1 VKGFGAR
8 LRELFGRPARD
19 EEFFGELADILL
31 EADLGPAAT
40 DRLLEQLREQVRR
53 QGGRDRESF
62 LAELKSLLASS
73 LRAQALELVPGAPN
87 LFLVLGVNGVG
98 KTTTIAKLAA
108 WYGRRGTRVLLAAG
122 DTFRAAAIEQLEL
135 WGERLEVPVV
145 RQEPGADPGAVIYDA
160 IASAR
165 ARGSD
170 LVLADTAGRL
180 HNKAQ
185 LMKELGK
192 IDKVI
197 RARLDGPGYR
207 RVLVID
213 ATTGQNAVRQAEAFK
228 EAVGVDSVVLAKYD
242 STAKGGAVVSL
253 CRDLG
258 LPVSFVGTGE
268 KLEDLELFDSGRFL
282 DALVA
287 RE

>member
-1 VKGFGAR
+1 LKGFGAR

-19 EEFFGELADILL
+19 QLFFTELGDILL

-40 DRLLEQLREQVRR
+40 DRLLEELREQ
-53 QGGRDRESF
+53 GSARDRDGF
-62 LAELKSLLASS
+62 LAALKSLLAAS
-73 LRAQALELVPGAPN
+73 LRFEALELTPGSPN

-108 WYGRRGTRVLLAAG
+108 WYRRRGSAVLLAAG
-122 DTFRAAAIEQLEL
+122 DTFRAAAIEQLAL

-145 RQEPGADPGAVIYDA
+145 RQAPGADPGAVIFDA

-165 ARGSD
+165 ARGAD
-170 LVLADTAGRL
+170 LVLADTAGRP
-180 HNKAQ
+180 HNKTQ

-192 IDKVI
+192 IDKII
-197 RARLDGPGYR
+197 RARLEPRAAYR
-207 RVLVID
+207 KVLVID
-213 ATTGQNAVRQAEAFK
+213 ATTGQNAVRQAEAFQQ
-228 EAVGVDSVVLAKYD
+228 AVGVDSVILAKYD

-258 LPVSFVGTGE
+258 LPISFVGTGE
-268 KLEDLELFDSGRFL
+268 KLEDLELFDAERFL

>member
-1 VKGFGAR
+1 
-8 LRELFGRPARD
+8 
-19 EEFFGELADILL
+19 
-31 EADLGPAAT
+31 
-40 DRLLEQLREQVRR
+40 
-53 QGGRDRESF
+53 
-62 LAELKSLLASS
+62 
-73 LRAQALELVPGAPN
+73 
-87 LFLVLGVNGVG
+87 
-98 KTTTIAKLAA
+98 
-108 WYGRRGTRVLLAAG
+108 
-122 DTFRAAAIEQLEL
+122 
-135 WGERLEVPVV
+135 
-145 RQEPGADPGAVIYDA
+145 VIYDA

-197 RARLDGPGYR
+197 RARFEGTYR

-213 ATTGQNAVRQAEAFK
+213 ATTGLNAVRQAEAFQ
-228 EAVGVDSVVLAKYD
+228 EAVGVDAVILAKYD

-268 KLEDLELFDSGRFL
+268 KLGDLELFDVGHFL

>member
-8 LRELFGRPARD
+8 LRELFGRPAGD
-19 EEFFGELADILL
+19 EEFFEELADILL

-40 DRLLEQLREQVRR
+40 ERLLGELREQVRKR
-53 QGGRDRESF
+53 GGRDRESF
-62 LAELKSLLASS
+62 LSALKALLAES
-73 LRAQALELVPGAPN
+73 LRSEPLELAPGAPN

-108 WYGRRGTRVLLAAG
+108 WYRRRGAQVLLAAG
-122 DTFRAAAIEQLEL
+122 DTFRAAAIDQLAL
-135 WGERLEVPVV
+135 WGQRLQVPVV
-145 RQEPGADPGAVIYDA
+145 RQEPGADPGAVIFDA

-165 ARGSD
+165 ARGAD

-180 HNKAQ
+180 HNKSQ

-192 IDKVI
+192 IDKII
-197 RARLDGPGYR
+197 RARLEGPYR
-207 RVLVID
+207 KVLVID
-213 ATTGQNAVRQAEAFK
+213 ATTGQNAVRQAEAFQ
-228 EAVGVDSVVLAKYD
+228 EAVGVDSVILAKYD

-258 LPVSFVGTGE
+258 LPVCFVGTGE
-268 KLEDLELFDSGRFL
+268 KLEDLEPFDNGRFL

>member
-1 VKGFGAR
+1 MKGFGAR

-19 EEFFGELADILL
+19 EQFFEELGDILL

-40 DRLLEQLREQVRR
+40 DRLLEELREQFANGR
-53 QGGRDRESF
+53 GRDSF
-62 LAELKSLLASS
+62 LAALKGLLAAS
-73 LRAQALELVPGAPN
+73 LRFEALELAPGSPN

-108 WYGRRGTRVLLAAG
+108 WYRRRGSQVLLAAG
-122 DTFRAAAIEQLEL
+122 DTFRAAAIDQLAL

-145 RQEPGADPGAVIYDA
+145 RQAPGADPGAVIFDA

-165 ARGSD
+165 ARGAD

-180 HNKAQ
+180 HNKTQ

-192 IDKVI
+192 IDKII
-197 RARLDGPGYR
+197 RARLEPRAAYR
-207 RVLVID
+207 KVLVID
-213 ATTGQNAVRQAEAFK
+213 ATTGQNAVRQAEAFQQ
-228 EAVGVDSVVLAKYD
+228 AVGVDSVILAKYD

-258 LPVSFVGTGE
+258 LPISFVGTGE
-268 KLEDLELFDSGRFL
+268 KPEDLELFDAERFL

>member
-1 VKGFGAR
+1 LKGFGAR

-19 EEFFGELADILL
+19 QLFFAELGDILL

-40 DRLLEQLREQVRR
+40 DRLLEELREQVASS
-53 QGGRDRESF
+53 RDRDSF
-62 LAELKSLLASS
+62 LATLKGLLAAS
-73 LRAQALELVPGAPN
+73 LRFEALELVPGSPN

-108 WYGRRGTRVLLAAG
+108 WYRRRGSQVLLAAG
-122 DTFRAAAIEQLEL
+122 DTFRAAAVDQLAL

-145 RQEPGADPGAVIYDA
+145 RQGPGADPGAVIFDA

-165 ARGSD
+165 ARGAD

-180 HNKAQ
+180 HNKIQ

-192 IDKVI
+192 IDKII
-197 RARLDGPGYR
+197 RARLEPRAAYR
-207 RVLVID
+207 KVLVID
-213 ATTGQNAVRQAEAFK
+213 ATTGQNAVRQAEAFQQ
-228 EAVGVDSVVLAKYD
+228 AVGVDSVILAKYD

-258 LPVSFVGTGE
+258 LPISFVGTGE
-268 KLEDLELFDSGRFL
+268 KLEDLEPFDVEQFL

>member
-8 LRELFGRPARD
+8 LRELLGRPARD
-19 EEFFGELADILL
+19 EEFFEELADILL

-40 DRLLEQLREQVRR
+40 DRLLEQLREQVQRR
-53 QGGRDRESF
+53 GGRDRESF
-62 LAELKSLLASS
+62 LASLKGLLAAS
-73 LRAQALELVPGAPN
+73 LRFEALELAPGAPN

-108 WYGRRGTRVLLAAG
+108 WYRRRGAKVLLAAG

-165 ARGSD
+165 ARGFD

-192 IDKVI
+192 IDKII
-197 RARLDGPGYR
+197 RARLEGSYR
-207 RVLVID
+207 KVLVID
-213 ATTGQNAVRQAEAFK
+213 ATTGQNAVRQAEAFQ
-228 EAVGVDSVVLAKYD
+228 EAVGVDSVILAKYD

-268 KLEDLELFDSGRFL
+268 KLEDLELFDGGRFL
-282 DALVA
+282 DVLVA

>member
-1 VKGFGAR
+1 MKGFGAR

-19 EEFFGELADILL
+19 QLFFAELGDILL

-40 DRLLEQLREQVRR
+40 DRLLEELREQVAS
-53 QGGRDRESF
+53 GRDRDSF
-62 LAELKSLLASS
+62 LVTLKGLLAAS
-73 LRAQALELVPGAPN
+73 LRFEALELVPGSPN

-108 WYGRRGTRVLLAAG
+108 WYRRRGSQVLLAAG
-122 DTFRAAAIEQLEL
+122 DTFRAAAVDQLAL

-145 RQEPGADPGAVIYDA
+145 RQGPGADPGAVIFDA

-165 ARGSD
+165 ARGAD

-180 HNKAQ
+180 HNKAH

-192 IDKVI
+192 IDKII
-197 RARLDGPGYR
+197 RARLEPRAAYR
-207 RVLVID
+207 KVLVID
-213 ATTGQNAVRQAEAFK
+213 ATTGQNAVRQAEAFQQ
-228 EAVGVDSVVLAKYD
+228 AVGVDSVILAKYD

-258 LPVSFVGTGE
+258 LPISFVGTGE
-268 KLEDLELFDSGRFL
+268 KLEDLEPFDVEQFL

>member
-1 VKGFGAR
+1 LKGFGAR

-19 EEFFGELADILL
+19 GQFFAELGDILL

-40 DRLLEQLREQVRR
+40 DRLLEELREQVAS
-53 QGGRDRESF
+53 GRDRDSF
-62 LAELKSLLASS
+62 LAALKGLLAAS
-73 LRAQALELVPGAPN
+73 LRFEALELVPGSPN
-87 LFLVLGVNGVG
+87 LVLVLGVNGVG

-108 WYGRRGTRVLLAAG
+108 WYRRRGSQVLLAAG
-122 DTFRAAAIEQLEL
+122 DTFRAAAIEQLAL

-145 RQEPGADPGAVIYDA
+145 RQGPGADPGAVIFDA

-165 ARGSD
+165 ARGAD

-180 HNKAQ
+180 HNKIQ

-192 IDKVI
+192 IDKII
-197 RARLDGPGYR
+197 RARLEPRAAYR
-207 RVLVID
+207 KVLVID
-213 ATTGQNAVRQAEAFK
+213 ATTGQNAVRQAEAFQQ
-228 EAVGVDSVVLAKYD
+228 AVGVDSVILAKYD

-258 LPVSFVGTGE
+258 LPISFVGTGE
-268 KLEDLELFDSGRFL
+268 KLEDLEPFDAEQFL